1 MNRLYYDV
9 IRNFILGGLSVS
21 ITSLIG
27 TYMNP
32 LLAAIFWSFPFTI
45 IPVLFFMREQNK
57 SNLYLSKYLI
67 STTFSVILLMIVS
80 LAMAYFLQHS
90 SEKQSLFIPILKSSI
105 VFVFFALLYYYG
117 VIFMGLK
124 KYFI

>member
-9 IRNFILGGLSVS
+9 IRNFILGGISVS

-80 LAMAYFLQHS
+80 LAMAYFIKHS
-90 SEKQSLFIPILKSSI
+90 SEKQSLFIPIFKSS
-105 VFVFFALLYYYG
+105 FVFGFFAFIYYYG
-117 VIFMGLK
+117 VIFMGFK
-124 KYFI
+124 NYFM